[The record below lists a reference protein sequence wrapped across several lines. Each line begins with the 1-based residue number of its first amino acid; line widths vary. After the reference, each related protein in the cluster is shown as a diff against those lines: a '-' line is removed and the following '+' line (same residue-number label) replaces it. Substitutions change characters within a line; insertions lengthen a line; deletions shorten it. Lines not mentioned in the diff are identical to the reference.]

1 MTLLMVA
8 FGWTITIH
16 NIEDFDIL
24 VPVAIMIGFFQI
36 VIIGIG
42 RIAYNE
48 EDFMHRYDNF
58 VGWLLV
64 AFNTGY
70 YIVFLIG
77 LCETKRD
84 SGSKK
89 INKFMNTLWCY
100 ATFYFFAFPF
110 LMITS
115 VLFVPMEYRH
125 DWVEFGVVFYQS
137 IAIIVM
143 VFCSKSR
150 KSQYSTVVN
159 WEMQLP
165 SVKED

>member
-1 MTLLMVA
+1 MVA

-70 YIVFLIG
+70 YIL
-77 LCETKRD
+77 
-84 SGSKK
+84 
-89 INKFMNTLWCY
+89 
-100 ATFYFFAFPF
+100 
-110 LMITS
+110 
-115 VLFVPMEYRH
+115 
-125 DWVEFGVVFYQS
+125 
-137 IAIIVM
+137 
-143 VFCSKSR
+143 
-150 KSQYSTVVN
+150 
-159 WEMQLP
+159 
-165 SVKED
+165 